1 MLLEQG
7 KPDEAIL
14 SYRKDIFLKV
24 EYAEAYNNLGI
35 ALQDT
40 NNDEKFIECFN
51 KALAIMPNLAGAH
64 FKLSAALKKTRQPD
78 TALASQRHTIGA
90 GPQKRKPLG
99 WYGRLDGSIIFR
111 VN

>member
-40 NNDEKFIECFN
+40 NNDEEGIECFN
-51 KALAIMPNLAGAH
+51 KALAIMPNLVGAY
-64 FKLSAALKKTRQPD
+64 FNLNAALKKP
-78 TALASQRHTIGA
+78 G
-90 GPQKRKPLG
+90 
-99 WYGRLDGSIIFR
+99 
-111 VN
+111 